1 MVWFVVFMF
10 LMFTPFTFFFLFL
23 YFIFVLILFY
33 ISDFFLFW
41 VIIECSNII
50 FMGIAYS
57 LLGFG
62 FSNLIVYFIIQA
74 VSSVNILVF
83 YSLSFDFFLLL
94 FLFLKLAV
102 FPFFFWYYVVVVK
115 LNNFLFFLSSTFHK
129 VPSFLIFIYFVGS
142 YNFILI
148 ILCFIFTLFFSSIFM
163 FNVSSFRSVLLFSSV
178 GNNVWFLLSTFVSFD
193 FFLLFFGV
201 YVLNFYLRMVYFGR
215 LFSFLK
221 INSFFSLIFFI
232 AVVLS
237 VAGFPPFPV
246 FFLKLYIFYSL
257 LFLGS
262 FRFVSLVLILLFAV
276 SLIASYIRFLLSSI
290 VNRFGVVS
298 ILIF

>member
-1 MVWFVVFMF
+1 MF
-10 LMFTPFTFFFLFL
+10 LIFTPFTFFFLFL
-23 YFIFVLILFY
+23 YLLFIFLLFF

-41 VIIECSNII
+41 VVIECSNII
-50 FMGIAYS
+50 FMGMAYS

-62 FSNLIVYFIIQA
+62 FSNLMVYFIIQA
-74 VSSVNILVF
+74 VSSLNILVF
-83 YSLSFDFFLLL
+83 YSLSFDFLILF

-102 FPFFFWYYVVVVK
+102 FPFFLWYYVVVVK

-129 VPSFLIFIYFVGS
+129 IPSFLIFIYFISS
-142 YNFILI
+142 YNFILLG
-148 ILCFIFTLFFSSIFM
+148 LCFIFTLFFSAIFM

-193 FFLLFFGV
+193 FFLLFFMV
-201 YVLNFYLRMVYFGR
+201 YVLNFYLGMFYFGR

-221 INSFFSLIFFI
+221 IYTFSSLVFFI

-237 VAGFPPFPV
+237 IAGFPPFPV

-257 LFLGS
+257 LSLSGFS
-262 FRFVSLVLILLFAV
+262 SVFLVLLLFFAV
-276 SLIASYIRFLLSSI
+276 VLMSSYVRFLLSRI
-290 VNRFGVVS
+290 VNRFGLVS
-298 ILIF
+298 SFICF